1 MNKNIF
7 LEFDEE
13 KGVGDLLFVNMNQP
27 TQYRFYRRRKNWD
40 ECYMV
45 EFCSNS
51 EDYHLFW
58 GHNEQERSNGN
69 RYRAFIFLKDM
80 ERWACRCELFTTLF
94 KDTNNYNGH
103 FTNDFY
109 DLSLLYDVYKAWH
122 FWGALLDNLKE
133 QVPRI
138 MLKYPNYSKEK
149 VLIEGELAHNAF
161 FENIRGIVE
170 NDE

>member
-122 FWGALLDNLKE
+122 FWGGLYW
-133 QVPRI
+133 I
-138 MLKYPNYSKEK
+138 
-149 VLIEGELAHNAF
+149 I
-161 FENIRGIVE
+161 
-170 NDE
+170 